1 MTDRPTNLRAPS
13 FVDSVSGLRRRD
25 WLAGGAALAA
35 SAAYPLQAHAAN
47 SFATKPV
54 RLIVPFAA
62 GGATDVMARAMGE
75 AIGKDLGQPVVVDN
89 KPGAAGIIA
98 CDALAKAP
106 PDGHTWMLGTTST
119 MLTNRFLYKKLPY
132 DPIKDLA
139 WVGRVCTSPIVLA
152 VHQSVPAKTVAE
164 VLAYLQANPG
174 KLSYGSY
181 GLGSHAHLILAYMS
195 RLTNAD
201 AAHVAYKG
209 EAPMILDLIAG
220 QVKIAM
226 GSPMGLKP
234 HVDTGKL
241 RLIGIIGKQR
251 SNLLPDLPT
260 FWEQNQRAA
269 PYQTVGVT
277 AFAAHGKT
285 PIDIQNRF
293 AQAAAKALKVPEVRA
308 RIEATGYP
316 LVDDDTPAAFTAD
329 VNRDMPQWQS
339 MIEQAGVEP
348 T

>member
-1 MTDRPTNLRAPS
+1 MTDRRTDLCTPS
-13 FVDSVSGLRRRD
+13 FADPVSGLRRRD

-35 SAAYPLQAHAAN
+35 SAALPLQVQAAS
-47 SFATKPV
+47 SFATKPM

-62 GGATDVMARAMGE
+62 GGATDVMARAMAE
-75 AIGKDLGQPVVVDN
+75 AIGKELGQPMVVDN

-98 CDALAKAP
+98 CDAMAKSA

-119 MLTNRFLYKKLPY
+119 MITNRFLYKKLPY
-132 DPIKDLA
+132 DPGKDLA

-152 VHQSVPAKTVAE
+152 VHQSLPAKTVAE
-164 VLAYLQANPG
+164 VLAYMQANVG
-174 KLSYGSY
+174 KVSYGSY
-181 GLGSHAHLILAYMS
+181 GLGSHAHLICAYMS
-195 RLTNAD
+195 RLVNAD
-201 AAHVAYKG
+201 ATHVAYKG
-209 EAPMILDLIAG
+209 EAPMILDLISG

-277 AFAAHGKT
+277 AFAAPGKT
-285 PIDIQNRF
+285 PADIQQRF
-293 AQAAAKALKVPEVRA
+293 AQAAAQALKLPEVRA

-316 LVDDDTPAAFTAD
+316 VVDNDTPAAFTAEL
-329 VNRDMPQWQS
+329 NRDLPQWQA